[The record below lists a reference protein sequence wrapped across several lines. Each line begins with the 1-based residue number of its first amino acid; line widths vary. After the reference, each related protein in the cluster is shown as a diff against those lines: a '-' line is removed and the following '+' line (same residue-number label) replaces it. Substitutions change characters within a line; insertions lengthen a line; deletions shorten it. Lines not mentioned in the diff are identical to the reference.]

1 MRKTPITLRRERPL
15 YIVSEILDEENVAHA
30 RTAGA
35 DEVIETTRLGFSMLT
50 HAIVQHG
57 SADIMGKI
65 TAAGA
70 HSLYLGRPPAELELP
85 VSFGE
90 VSDICKR
97 QYGVLVIGV
106 HRTAIKT
113 DQLNPPD
120 ELRVTSEMQLIYL
133 GIRAVLPE

>member
-1 MRKTPITLRRERPL
+1 MPAP
-15 YIVSEILDEENVAHA
+15 VS
-30 RTAGA
+30 AGA

-50 HAIVQHG
+50 HAVVQHG

-70 HSLYLGRPPAELELP
+70 HSLYLGRPPEEMALP
-85 VSFGE
+85 IPFSEAASF
-90 VSDICKR
+90 IKQR
-97 QYGVLVIGV
+97 YGVLVIGV

-120 ELRVTSEMQLIYL
+120 ELRVTQEMQLIYL
-133 GIRAVLPE
+133 GTRAVLRE